1 MSLAAKPLII
11 AEKPSAARAVAEA
24 LGGFKKAEGYM
35 ESDEYRLSWAIGHLV
50 ELKGPEEY
58 DPALKRW
65 SLATLPILPERFEL
79 TVSAKTRTQFN
90 LLARL
95 IKAAPLVVNACDA
108 GREGELI
115 FRYIYTLSGG
125 RAPVQRLWTS
135 ALTREAIRHAWKEMK
150 SGREYD
156 RLYQSALCRSQG
168 DWLVGMNATR
178 AFTAKWGELLSVGR
192 VQTPTLSLL
201 VRREEEIERFR
212 PETYWEVAA
221 RFRTK
226 EGALYEGR
234 WIGPDG
240 DRLPSAEAAE
250 AIRRKVHGQS
260 GIVHSMETKE
270 EAERPPLLY
279 DLTTLQREANKR
291 FGLTAA
297 ATLKAAQSLY
307 EGKHITYPRTDS
319 RFITAD
325 LLKAFPK
332 VLGALGLDPLYRGF
346 AASANLSL
354 VGPGNR
360 RVVDASKV
368 SDHHAILPTAE
379 VPKGISGAEAKIYDL
394 IARRFLSQFYPEARW
409 AIAEAMTMVEG
420 EPFRSRGKQLLQPG
434 WRQVE
439 GIPAKAEGGRGKAKG
454 DAEPDGPPLP
464 NIKAGERVAV
474 ADVKSEQKETQAPK
488 RFTEA
493 ALLGAMENAGKEMDD
508 QALKA
513 AMKGHGLG
521 TPATRAAIIE
531 RLKAVGYM
539 EAKQKSLQPTAK
551 GRRLF
556 ALAEAAQAEALLSA
570 ELTGEWEKRIA
581 DIQAGSYPP
590 DKLMAEIRQL
600 AVGIVAGVKGASTPA
615 NLPGGAGGAAS
626 SASDGEEGGD
636 AAPAGRTARGRRAP
650 DDAGLTGDPS
660 IPAGSCP
667 SCGRPVLRQGRDW
680 RCSGECEVRIP
691 AWLCGKVIDREQA
704 ELLLTKRKT
713 KLITGFVSPRTG
725 KSFKAFL
732 VLQEG
737 KVGFEFPPDKPKGTG
752 AKKGGVKSGAK
763 RTATAKAGSRAA
775 GTGRAPAGGNRGV
788 GRRASG
794 TSEPA
799 GGGA

>member
-1 MSLAAKPLII
+1 MTGAKKPLII

-24 LGGFKKAEGYM
+24 LGGFKRAEGYM
-35 ESDEYRLSWAIGHLV
+35 ESEEYLLSWAIGHLV

-65 SLATLPILPERFEL
+65 SLATLPIMPERFEL
-79 TVSAKTRTQFN
+79 TVSSKTRSQFN
-90 LLARL
+90 LLAKL
-95 IKAAPLVVNACDA
+95 IKSAPLVINACDA

-150 SGREYD
+150 SSREYD

-212 PETYWEVAA
+212 SEQYWEVAA
-221 RFRTK
+221 KFRTK
-226 EGALYEGR
+226 EGALYDGR
-234 WIGPDG
+234 WTGPDG
-240 DRLPSAEAAE
+240 DRLSSADAAE
-250 AIRRKVHGQS
+250 AIRRKVHGQT
-260 GIVHSMETKE
+260 GVVQSMETKE

-319 RFITAD
+319 RFITPD

-332 VLGALGLDPLYRGF
+332 VLGALGQDPLYREH
-346 AASANLSL
+346 AAGANLGL
-354 VGPGNR
+354 VTPGNR
-360 RVVDASKV
+360 RVVDPSKV
-368 SDHHAILPTAE
+368 TDHHAILPTAE
-379 VPKGISGAEAKIYDL
+379 VPRGVSGAEAKIYDL

-409 AIAEAMTMVEG
+409 AIAEAITIVEG

-434 WRQVE
+434 WRAVE
-439 GIPAKAEGGRGKAKG
+439 GIPGSKSETGRGKAKG
-454 DAEPDGPPLP
+454 EAEADGPPLP

-474 ADVKSEQKETQAPK
+474 ADVKAEQKETQPPK

-531 RLKAVGYM
+531 RLKAVGYI
-539 EAKQKSLQPTAK
+539 ELKQKALQPTAK
-551 GRRLF
+551 GRRLL
-556 ALAEAAQAEALLSA
+556 ALAEAARAESLLSA

-590 DKLMAEIRQL
+590 DRLMAEIRQL
-600 AVGIVAGVKGASTPA
+600 AVGIVEGVKGATTPG
-615 NLPGGAGGAAS
+615 NLPGAGTPS
-626 SASDGEEGGD
+626 ELREGGLQEGAPQSEND
-636 AAPAGRTARGRRAP
+636 AEPTGRGRRASGG
-650 DDAGLTGDPS
+650 DDADPG

-667 SCGRPVLRQGRDW
+667 TCGRPVLRQGRDW
-680 RCSGECEVRIP
+680 RCSGECDLRIP
-691 AWLCGKVIDREQA
+691 AWLCGKVIDRDQA
-704 ELLLTKRKT
+704 ELILKKGKS

-725 KSFKAFL
+725 KTFKAYL
-732 VLQEG
+732 VLQAG
-737 KVGFEFPPDKPKGTG
+737 KVGFEFPPDKPKG
-752 AKKGGVKSGAK
+752 AGVKRSGPK
-763 RTATAKAGSRAA
+763 RERKAAAKAGSRAA
-775 GTGRAPAGGNRGV
+775 GTGRAM
-788 GRRASG
+788 ASRD
-794 TSEPA
+794 S
-799 GGGA
+799 

>member
-1 MSLAAKPLII
+1 MNGAAKPLII

-24 LGGFKKAEGYM
+24 LGGFKRAEGYM

-79 TVSAKTRTQFN
+79 TVSSKTRAQFN

-150 SGREYD
+150 PAREYD
-156 RLYQSALCRSQG
+156 RLYHSALCRSQG

-212 PETYWEVAA
+212 PEAYWEVAA

-234 WIGPDG
+234 WTGPDG
-240 DRLPSAEAAE
+240 DRLSSAEAAE
-250 AIRRKVHGQS
+250 AIRRKVHGQT
-260 GIVHSMETKE
+260 GLVQSMETKE

-319 RFITAD
+319 RFITPD

-332 VLGALGLDPLYRGF
+332 VLGALGQDPLYRNH
-346 AASANLSL
+346 AASANLGL
-354 VGPGNR
+354 VTPGNR
-360 RVVDASKV
+360 RVVDPSKV
-368 SDHHAILPTAE
+368 TDHHAILPTAE

-394 IARRFLSQFYPEARW
+394 IARRFLAQFYPEARW
-409 AIAEAMTMVEG
+409 AIAEAITVVEG

-439 GIPAKAEGGRGKAKG
+439 GIPNKAESTRGKAKAE
-454 DAEPDGPPLP
+454 AEPEGPPLP
-464 NIKAGERVAV
+464 NLKAGERVAV
-474 ADVKSEQKETQAPK
+474 ADVKAEQKETQPPK

-493 ALLGAMENAGKEMDD
+493 ALLGAMENAGREMDD

-531 RLKAVGYM
+531 RLKAVGYIDL
-539 EAKQKSLQPTAK
+539 KQKALQPTSK
-551 GRRLF
+551 GRRLL

-590 DKLMAEIRQL
+590 DRLMAEIRQL
-600 AVGIVAGVKGASTPA
+600 AVGIVEGVKGAKTPA
-615 NLPGGAGGAAS
+615 NLPGATEGKSEPSTTVDDDSAAT
-626 SASDGEEGGD
+626 D
-636 AAPAGRTARGRRAP
+636 RGRRAS
-650 DDAGLTGDPS
+650 GGDEADPG
-660 IPAGSCP
+660 IPAGTCP
-667 SCGRPVLRQGRDW
+667 TCGRPVVKQGRDW
-680 RCSGECEVRIP
+680 RCSGACDLRIP

-704 ELLLTKRKT
+704 ELILKKGKS

-725 KSFKAFL
+725 KTFKAYL

-737 KVGFEFPPDKPKGTG
+737 KVGFEFPPDKPKSPRGATGTG
-752 AKKGGVKSGAK
+752 AKRSGPK
-763 RTATAKAGSRAA
+763 RERTATAKAGSRAA
-775 GTGRAPAGGNRGV
+775 GTGRAGSSGKRGV
-788 GRRASG
+788 GRSAVG
-794 TSEPA
+794 APEPA